1 MSFQP
6 PARRG
11 PYAQDRYTV
20 ARRRTAAAVYRPIT
34 GKKAEKLALARRMR
48 ESCFVMSELPMRSRQ
63 ASGMARV
70 SPLRPSRQA
79 NVAGELDRAPTST
92 RMPLSSPMRT
102 SAPLLETPY
111 CSITW
116 DARNSIVRFVR
127 SNLAYATIADIERE
141 GREVERALQKA
152 GKVRLLIDLRAVTP
166 RNDAGF
172 EVAIVKLRSKLLG
185 GGQQIAILVQTA
197 IGALQV
203 KRHMREDGF
212 AVEVFTQEEEA
223 LAFLDM
229 RVSERAPRS
238 SQAPLSRTTWSRP
251 MTLSRVG

>member
-1 MSFQP
+1 
-6 PARRG
+6 
-11 PYAQDRYTV
+11 
-20 ARRRTAAAVYRPIT
+20 
-34 GKKAEKLALARRMR
+34 
-48 ESCFVMSELPMRSRQ
+48 
-63 ASGMARV
+63 
-70 SPLRPSRQA
+70 
-79 NVAGELDRAPTST
+79 
-92 RMPLSSPMRT
+92 MRT